1 MAENQL
7 ALRDLQSAHMELF
20 SDIAEAQKSDRR
32 RAQELLAQKPLPSAT
47 EEEWRY
53 SRIDSLLAEVGSFEV
68 SGAAVADSSR
78 GPSIDG
84 EFSGRITLTDGRIWF
99 EGAEGIRIEQVDSS
113 KEQSTFSIDS
123 NDDYFRLFARGYA
136 PVAVRVTVEEGYQLQ
151 DPILLEVELNAATTL
166 VAPRFEFIFE
176 RGSSA
181 SVIEVVTGGGAA
193 SLLTPL
199 VEVAVRS
206 DAICTYS
213 YLQNCDA
220 NASIVEN
227 VVIEADR
234 ASRVTY
240 SAFGFGADYGRLRFD
255 GRIIGDDVDMKVR
268 ACYFGSDKQMLDFRT
283 FQRHIA
289 PRSTSDLLFKGA
301 VGNDAHSVY
310 SGLVVIEEGAVKSDA
325 YQTNRNLVLSPGA
338 RADSVPNLDIRE
350 NSVRCSHASAV
361 GPIDPEMMFYLESR
375 GVDPEEARRLII
387 EGFFKEITEA
397 IPNLNLRAQIGA
409 LVANK
414 LKGI

>member
-1 MAENQL
+1 MAGNQL
-7 ALRDLQSAHMELF
+7 ALSDLHSAHMELF
-20 SDIAEAQKSDRR
+20 SEISEVQKLDRS
-32 RAQELLAQKPLPSAT
+32 RAQELLVDKPLPSAT

-53 SRIDSLLAEVGSFEV
+53 SRIDSLLSEVGTFEV
-68 SGAAVADSSR
+68 SGAATAASGR
-78 GPSIDG
+78 EPLIDG
-84 EFSGRITLTDGRIWF
+84 HFSGRILLTDGSLWF
-99 EGAEGIRIEQVDSS
+99 EGADGVRIERVDTSDIASS
-113 KEQSTFSIDS
+113 FAVDA

-136 PVAVRVTVEEGYQLQ
+136 PVALRVTVEEGYQLQ
-151 DPILLEVELNAATTL
+151 DPILLEVELNPSTTL

-176 RGSSA
+176 KDSTA
-181 SVIEVVTGGGAA
+181 SVIEVVTGGGRT

-199 VEVAVRS
+199 VEVGVRS
-206 DAICTYS
+206 GANCTYS

-220 NASIVEN
+220 SASIVEN
-227 VVIEADR
+227 VVIEADK
-234 ASRVTY
+234 SSKVTY

-255 GRIIGDDVDMKVR
+255 GRIVGDDVDMKVR
-268 ACYFGSDKQMLDFRT
+268 ACYFGSESQMLDFRT
-283 FQRHIA
+283 FQRHVA

-375 GVDPEEARRLII
+375 GVDPDEARRLII

-397 IPNLNLRAQIGA
+397 IPNLNLRSQIGA

>member
-1 MAENQL
+1 MADNQL

-20 SDIAEAQKSDRR
+20 SDIAEVQKSDRK
-32 RAQELLAQKPLPSAT
+32 RAQELLSEKSLPTAT

-53 SRIDSLLAEVGSFEV
+53 SRIDTLLSKVGNFEVGGATV
-68 SGAAVADSSR
+68 DDSGR
-78 GPSIDG
+78 EPLIDG
-84 EFSGRITLTDGRIWF
+84 PFSGRILLTDGHLWF
-99 EGAEGIRIEQVDSS
+99 NGADGIRIEQIDNSDNP
-113 KEQSTFSIDS
+113 STFAIDNS
-123 NDDYFRLFARGYA
+123 DDYFRIFARGYA
-136 PVAVRVTVEEGYQLQ
+136 PVALRVTIEEGYQLQ
-151 DPILLEVELNAATTL
+151 DPILLEVELNASTTL

-176 RGSSA
+176 KGSSA
-181 SVIEVVTGGGAA
+181 SVIEVVTGGGGA

-199 VEVAVRS
+199 VEVGVRS
-206 DAICTYS
+206 GASCTYS
-213 YLQNCDA
+213 YLQNCDGS
-220 NASIVEN
+220 ASIVEN
-227 VVIEADR
+227 VVIEADKD
-234 ASRVTY
+234 SKVTY
-240 SAFGFGADYGRLRFD
+240 NAFGFGADYGRLRFD
-255 GRIIGDDVDMKVR
+255 GRIVGDDVDMKVR
-268 ACYFGSDKQMLDFRT
+268 ACYFGSDSQMLDFRT

-301 VGNDAHSVY
+301 VGNEAHSVY

-375 GVDPEEARRLII
+375 GVDPDEARRLII
-387 EGFFKEITEA
+387 EGFFKEITET
-397 IPNLNLRAQIGA
+397 IPNLNLRSQIGA